1 MFSKTSVLWLSQ
13 SVRISS
19 PKKLPYIFMIS
30 FVRRSHSSSVN
41 SSFNSRY
48 STIAGL
54 QITLCAISS
63 PTIFCPLHSSQ
74 RCQSTCLCVFAQLR
88 QRISRCMVTGSQIR
102 TTACS
107 LVAVR
112 SQRKGTKVYTPFWFS
127 KFGSFGAEEA
137 ASCFKPITMIW
148 WKVANVID
156 AEAAVQ
162 AKLFRLWE
170 PLRD

>member
-1 MFSKTSVLWLSQ
+1 MFNSLSFMLLSRICHCEPHQDQIPFGSPFSSDVFQKVLWLSQ

-41 SSFNSRY
+41 SSFNTRY

-127 KFGSFGAEEA
+127 KFG
-137 ASCFKPITMIW
+137 
-148 WKVANVID
+148 
-156 AEAAVQ
+156 
-162 AKLFRLWE
+162 
-170 PLRD
+170 